1 MMDWFGGTDD
11 ALVGLMSLIA
21 LVIVWIPFQFA
32 LRIGFAARRATR
44 PVDPSEL
51 PREGARRPRVGEPL
65 AVVLHA
71 VLQRSLRSPDASVY
85 PAEFVVDAARQYV
98 SNEYETAYG
107 KPISMY
113 ASLLPP
119 LGIIGTTIGMFL
131 LILSR
136 HGSNETLELVALALA
151 LTKTIFALIGY
162 AVLEGW
168 KISLY
173 GRFNRALDEVVQIHL
188 SNPPPARPARA
199 APARAEPAP
208 A

>member
-1 MMDWFGGTDD
+1 MLLHG
-11 ALVGLMSLIA
+11 
-21 LVIVWIPFQFA
+21 
-32 LRIGFAARRATR
+32 
-44 PVDPSEL
+44 
-51 PREGARRPRVGEPL
+51 
-65 AVVLHA
+65 VLT
-71 VLQRSLRSPDASVY
+71 RSLRSREADTY

-98 SNEYETAYG
+98 SNEYETAYAR
-107 KPISMY
+107 PISMY

-136 HGSNETLELVALALA
+136 HSGSDTLELVALALA

-173 GRFNRALDEVVQIHL
+173 GRLSRALDEVVALHL
-188 SNPPPARPARA
+188 ASPPPPRPARA
-199 APARAEPAP
+199 TGAPSPAP

>member
-1 MMDWFGGTDD
+1 MMSWFGGTDD
-11 ALVGLMSLIA
+11 ALVGLMSLIS

-32 LRIGFAARRATR
+32 LRLGFAARRATR

-65 AVVLHA
+65 AALLHA
-71 VLQRSLRSPDASVY
+71 VLHRSLRSPEAGAY

-98 SNEYETAYG
+98 SNEYETAYAR
-107 KPISMY
+107 PISMY

-151 LTKTIFALIGY
+151 LTKTIFALVGY

-173 GRFNRALDEVVQIHL
+173 ARFNRSLDDVVQLHL
-188 SNPPPARPARA
+188 SSPPPPRPARA
-199 APARAEPAP
+199 TGAPSPAP

>member
-1 MMDWFGGTDD
+1 MMSGFGGTDD
-11 ALVGLMSLIA
+11 ALVGLMSLIS

-32 LRIGFAARRATR
+32 LRLGFAARRATR
-44 PVDPSEL
+44 PVDPETL
-51 PREGARRPRVGEPL
+51 PREGARRPRAGEPL
-65 AVVLHA
+65 AALLHA
-71 VLQRSLRSPDASVY
+71 VLQRSLRSPEAGAY

-98 SNEYETAYG
+98 CNEYETAYAR
-107 KPISMY
+107 PISMY

-136 HGSNETLELVALALA
+136 HGGSDTLELVALALA
-151 LTKTIFALIGY
+151 LTKTIFALVGY

-173 GRFNRALDEVVQIHL
+173 SRFNRALDDVVQLHL
-188 SNPPPARPARA
+188 SAPPPPRPAGA
-199 APARAEPAP
+199 SATPSPSPA
-208 A
+208 